1 VSKKNASPGAP
12 GSNPGAEDAAS
23 ASAEAEAAR
32 RNASPQ
38 STNKRARADAV
49 KHPFETSVFVADSL
63 VDVSVS
69 SSSSSSAALY
79 FSDAAA
85 ASDAASDAETANARA
100 DDAFFAD

>member
-49 KHPFETSVFVADSL
+49 KHPFETSDFVADSL
-63 VDVSVS
+63 VDVS

>member
-1 VSKKNASPGAP
+1 VSKKNASSGAP

-49 KHPFETSVFVADSL
+49 KHPFEPSDFVADSL
-63 VDVSVS
+63 VDVS